1 MASKNDGLRS
11 AQRAIVAALSQHA
24 ALSYRA
30 SSAVVNRINEHIDR
44 LAKELTAGLADRL
57 DSLTQAEMQ
66 AFLSGKYTTPKL
78 KAMKAEI
85 DGWGVALDQA
95 VKSEWDKSALLLAGY
110 EATYIGEVMH
120 RAVDGL
126 PKPKVKPEAVL
137 RKATQAPLMG
147 QFVEDMLAGIA
158 PDQTARIYAS
168 LRQGIA
174 AGQSNSQIIRA
185 LRGTPDLKYQ
195 DGLMQAARRDVERVV
210 RTARNHIA
218 NGAYENTYEALGVTY
233 VIRVASLEGRTCVA
247 CAGLDGKVYKL
258 ADPKP
263 AATLHPNCRC
273 QYAPAMDGELVGNRP
288 FVRAL
293 KVRGGY
299 RIDEDG
305 NRVARPASFRSI
317 GDMTKGQRE
326 KAGLEVG
333 QTKASTTYGSWFA
346 NQDAAYQREWLG
358 PARYKLYQ
366 EGNMPIERFSDPL
379 KGKQY
384 TLDQLRQRDAETFKS
399 VFGT

>member
-1 MASKNDGLRS
+1 MAKNEELRA

-24 ALSYRA
+24 AYSYRA
-30 SSAVVNRINEHIDR
+30 SSEVVNRINEHIDR
-44 LAKELTAGLADRL
+44 LAKDLTAGLADRL

-95 VKSEWDKSALLLAGY
+95 ITSEWDKSALALAGY

-120 RAVDGL
+120 KALDGL
-126 PKPKVKPEAVL
+126 PKPKIKPEAVL

-147 QFVEDMLAGIA
+147 KFVEDMLAGIA

-174 AGQSNSQIIRA
+174 AGQPNSQIIRA

-218 NGAYENTYEALGVTY
+218 NVSYDETYEALGVQY
-233 VIRVASLEGRTCVA
+233 VVRVASLEGKTCVA
-247 CAGLDGKVYKL
+247 CAGLDGKIYKRS
-258 ADPKP
+258 DPKP

-273 QYAPAMDGELVGNRP
+273 QYAPSVDGELIGNRP
-288 FVRAL
+288 FMRAM
-293 KVRGGY
+293 KVRG
-299 RIDEDG
+299 RDG
-305 NRVARPASFRSI
+305 VRNYRSI
-317 GDMTKGQRE
+317 GNMTKSQRE

-333 QTKASTTYGSWFA
+333 QTKASTSYSSWFA
-346 NQDAAYQREWLG
+346 NQDAAYQKEWLG
-358 PARYKLYQ
+358 PTRYKLYK
-366 EGNMPIERFSDPL
+366 EGKMPIERFSDPL
-379 KGKQY
+379 NGKEY
-384 TLDQLRQRDAETFKS
+384 TIEQLRQRDAQTFTS
-399 VFGT
+399 IFG